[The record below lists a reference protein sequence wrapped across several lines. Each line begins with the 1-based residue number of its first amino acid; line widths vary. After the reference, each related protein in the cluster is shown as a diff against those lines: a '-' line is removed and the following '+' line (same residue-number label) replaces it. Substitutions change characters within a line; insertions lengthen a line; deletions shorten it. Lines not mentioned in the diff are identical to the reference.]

1 MADTKEQ
8 VVQRLENFVR
18 KVKVLSQG
26 TLDVDCR
33 VHPPRG
39 QGHGYTIEISC
50 ERFVRRVDV
59 DLQTVQRL
67 DLGQPDPVLMRDVRT
82 AIMAVTRLAQRRS

>member
-1 MADTKEQ
+1 MAEAKEQ
-8 VVQRLENFVR
+8 AIHRLESFVR

-33 VHPPRG
+33 VHAPHG
-39 QGHGYTIEISC
+39 QGHAFVIEISC

-59 DLQTVQRL
+59 PIKTLERL
-67 DLGQPDPVLMRDVRT
+67 DLGQPDPVLMRDIRT